1 MTDVLTVRLDESTAK
16 AFDEIQK
23 QSRLTRSD
31 LVRKLVIDERRRM
44 LDAELR
50 AESERLMA
58 DPVDATEMRRISE
71 EMQTLRDW

>member
-1 MTDVLTVRLDESTAK
+1 MTDVLTVRLDEPTAK
-16 AFDEIQK
+16 AFDEIHV
-23 QSRLTRSD
+23 QSGLTRSD
-31 LVRKLVIDERRRM
+31 LVRKLVIDERQRM

-58 DPVDATEMRRISE
+58 DSVDVAEMRRISE